1 MSLTLRSPSYKK
13 LETWKSLSRMP
24 NGNYKNHV
32 WCRTFKLQHTW
43 NMQRRYSK
51 NFQSLQF
58 SLRSQEKCHLIKNQ
72 TFFLPFV
79 PKSHAI
85 EADFL
90 VLQFKWQI
98 LWRQKKCCKV
108 VRWVLSSASKKLN
121 RLPLAGRLKF
131 NTRCILYLPPNYTS
145 QLTVEVLTSVT
156 KQKLAQSIKMAY
168 RIVHCFARVWMMIH
182 LFYKFCS
189 S

>member
-1 MSLTLRSPSYKK
+1 
-13 LETWKSLSRMP
+13 
-24 NGNYKNHV
+24 
-32 WCRTFKLQHTW
+32 
-43 NMQRRYSK
+43 MQRRCSR
-51 NFQSLQF
+51 NLQSLQF

-85 EADFL
+85 EADFF

-98 LWRQKKCCKV
+98 LWRQKKCCKM
-108 VRWVLSSASKKLN
+108 VRWVLSLASKKLN

-145 QLTVEVLTSVT
+145 QLTVEILTSVT

-168 RIVHCFARVWMMIH
+168 WIVHCFARVWMMIH